1 MQWRSFF
8 RYPFMP
14 MTLPESYTNLFS
26 WEEQLRCL
34 IGDVYKFIDY
44 FNEEM
49 DNLKDDIDHDVNAEI
64 QKALAEIRQEVDSIR
79 NSAQDVYS
87 QLNMEMMALRR
98 DMANNNTTL
107 RTEMAQLRL
116 NLTNQFDNLTS
127 QVQAQIRQLTQKI
140 DDVKNYL
147 LLQIG
152 ASEIRSQQYTDDRV
166 KAERDERV
174 MADKRLQA
182 LIDNLQWRLPYI
194 YNPAR
199 GMMGSI
205 GQAVCDLYNYL
216 GSGGLK
222 INQIEDDGIPVA
234 YFEDNDITVTY
245 VDTMMGDVIEQSK
258 ALTIW
263 SPYSG
268 TKDRIDRVIY
278 DMAKAVNV
286 NNKRIDI
293 FDDNDIKVEDFDDS
307 RYTAW
312 EMGVHKWYDKSRVPS
327 DYVDRVRDNYVL
339 LKAIKNTTDIL
350 PSEFVTKSYP
360 YYLVEVL
367 FKDTNVTKVFRV
379 KSNARVV
386 FDDYQLVSDLGVRD
400 LPIHFYR
407 YAEIRVISNQ
417 AQWTFEDGY
426 VQTGSTT
433 PTATANIIIS
443 RIWGIESVTD
453 ILDKED

>member
-1 MQWRSFF
+1 MQWRTFF

-49 DNLKDDIDHDVNAEI
+49 DNLKDDIDLSVNAEI
-64 QKALAEIRQEVDSIR
+64 QNALAEIRQEVDSIR
-79 NSAQDVYS
+79 NSAQDVYNR
-87 QLNMEMMALRR
+87 LNSEMTALRR
-98 DMANNNTTL
+98 DMANNNITL
-107 RTEMAQLRL
+107 RTEMSQLRL
-116 NLTNQFDNLTS
+116 NLTNQFEDLDNRVNT
-127 QVQAQIRQLTQKI
+127 QIRQVYQKI
-140 DDVKNYL
+140 EDLKSYL

-152 ASEIRSQQYTDDRV
+152 NSEIRSQQYTDDRV
-166 KAERDERV
+166 ADERNERV
-174 MADKRLQA
+174 MADKRLQV

-222 INQIEDDGIPVA
+222 INQIEDDVIPVN

-268 TKDRIDRVIY
+268 TKDRIDKVIY
-278 DMAKAVNV
+278 DMTKAVNV

-293 FDDNDIKVEDFDDS
+293 FADNDIKVEDFDDS
-307 RYTAW
+307 HYTAW
-312 EMGVHKWYDKSRVPS
+312 EMGVHKWYNSSAVPT
-327 DYVDRVRDNYVL
+327 DYADRVRDNYVL

-367 FKDTNVTKVFRV
+367 FKDTKVTKVFRV

-407 YAEIRVISNQ
+407 YAEIHNIRNL

-426 VQTGSTT
+426 VQPGSTT
-433 PTATANIIIS
+433 PTATASIIIS